1 MQKTKALPLVK
12 FHDPVGLSSRQV
24 TVTSVVLSLI
34 QKAQIF
40 VSINLIFGTEWNEKS
55 LAKSY

>member
-40 VSINLIFGTEWNEKS
+40 VSINLIFGTE
-55 LAKSY
+55 